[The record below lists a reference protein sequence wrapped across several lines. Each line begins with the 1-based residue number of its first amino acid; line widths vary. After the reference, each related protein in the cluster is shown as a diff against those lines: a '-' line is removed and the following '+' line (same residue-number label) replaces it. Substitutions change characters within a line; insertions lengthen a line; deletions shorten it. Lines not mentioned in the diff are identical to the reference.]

1 MRRRKHRRH
10 NIFRTTLH
18 HLSKL
23 WKSVLNSLRN
33 LFRSE
38 RHKHKRQSS
47 INNTEEAY
55 IDSNLSHNQSI
66 SSARSNSFLLGLED
80 MLDLETLTTREFI
93 QQIEWQSE
101 NQEIL
106 MAKEED
112 LTLLDD
118 LLINF
123 PES

>member
-1 MRRRKHRRH
+1 MRRRKRRRY
-10 NIFRTTLH
+10 NIFWTTLH

-23 WKSVLNSLRN
+23 WKSILNSLKN

-38 RHKHKRQSS
+38 RDKHKRQSS

-118 LLINF
+118 LLVNF